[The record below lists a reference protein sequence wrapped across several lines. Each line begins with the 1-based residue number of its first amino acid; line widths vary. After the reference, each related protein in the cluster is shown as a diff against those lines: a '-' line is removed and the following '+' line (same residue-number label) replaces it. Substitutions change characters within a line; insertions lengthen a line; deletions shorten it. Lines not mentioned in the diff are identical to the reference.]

1 MKQDWKRWLTVALAL
16 VLALSVLPQSWTLA
30 EGTAAA
36 AYGKVTADRVYL
48 RKQPSTDADYWFR
61 MNTGHVA
68 RILDI
73 VSGGGKSWYKVV
85 TDHPDNNGREYTGYI
100 MSDYFTPLSAEES
113 EQWTNGGTLAT
124 ATPTADTSSVDTAT
138 ATPTPGTGSSA
149 VGNRLGEITAG
160 EVNFRAA
167 AGMSGGLI
175 MKLDRGTIVEL
186 LSIPDT
192 IDSEHWFRVRYAGYE
207 GYVRSDFVR
216 VLQDTTG
223 GLTGGLTAHG
233 YVKLTETSANLR
245 DTPDGNKET
254 TWRTKGEVLPFV
266 STPVEKNGH
275 TWYEVLYGGN
285 RYWVRNDV
293 VQVVDSTGRPVG
305 SGSATTTTTPP
316 QSSVNS
322 SGYVITTIGGVNL
335 RLVPWG
341 DHIVQIKKGVVL
353 PYTRV
358 VLPQTE
364 GNASEYTWYFVGYPM
379 NGSTVSGYVRS
390 DCVRVCNADGSALGS
405 SSATATPGVQPTAV
419 PATAAPATTAPST
432 TVNYVKTIK
441 TDVALRKTPGG
452 AIPYRIPLGTVATV
466 TGATR
471 RASSFDWYPVQLSD
485 GRTGWLRGDCVVA
498 CDANGNVGGSSS
510 DNTGSTP
517 TATPTPSTGSYGYVQ
532 ITIDKTFIRET
543 MNGTKLFRVEKKGG
557 VYPMWGPKNSKNNIT
572 WYPIIIDGVYGWVRG
587 DCAKEVSGTDAT
599 TPPSGSVTTPPPTTD
614 APATTPPATDAPAT
628 TPPTSS
634 TMSMYVI
641 TTLNDVNLRASAS
654 KQSTAVANVPLGT
667 VMAYTTT
674 TNSGGD
680 LWYRVIYNNQNV
692 WVMGTC
698 VKIMTQAEYDAWLAE
713 HPDQEPSTSVIL
725 GYVKTTA
732 DKVNV
737 RAKATTNS
745 DKLDQIAKAGT
756 VMPYMDK
763 QVVGKTTWYY
773 VEYTNGLRGWV
784 TGEYL
789 VTTDANGTPDAT
801 PTPGTSNPGPS
812 GTYTPSTAGQEASY
826 TTLKLGS
833 TGQAV
838 TNLVT
843 ELKLQGYYSGAITS
857 TYTSE
862 VEAAVRAFQKAKG
875 LTVDGIAG
883 SDTQHALFQ
892 TVPVGSGSN
901 IDFTFYPAEK
911 VDWFKG
917 TINQDWAKGTNIKIY
932 DIKTSIVWT
941 AHRWSGGNHVDAEP
955 LTAADT
961 ARLCKIYGVSTA
973 KEIET
978 KNLYQGR
985 PSLALVGQHNYCC
998 SVYGIPHGSDDVIPN
1013 NNFDGMLCVHFTN
1026 SKGHP
1031 PNDHV
1036 STNHAEAIEYAY
1048 THAPAGHK

>member
-16 VLALSVLPQSWTLA
+16 VLALSVLPQGLTLA

-48 RKQPSTDADYWFR
+48 RKQPSTSADYWFR
-61 MNTGHVA
+61 MDTGHVA
-68 RILDI
+68 RILDV
-73 VSGGGKSWYKVV
+73 VSSGGKSWYKVV
-85 TDHPDNNGREYTGYI
+85 TDHPNNNGREYTGYI
-100 MSDYFTPLSAEES
+100 MSDFFTPLSVEES
-113 EQWTNGGTLAT
+113 EQWENGTLTT
-124 ATPTADTSSVDTAT
+124 ATPASNTTT
-138 ATPTPGTGSSA
+138 ATPTPATGSTS

-192 IDSEHWFRVRYAGYE
+192 IDSEHWFRIRYAGYE

-245 DTPDGNKET
+245 DKPDGNKET
-254 TWRTKGEVLPFV
+254 TWRTKGEVLPYV
-266 STPVEKNGH
+266 STPVEKNGY
-275 TWYEVLYGGN
+275 TWYEVLYGGA
-285 RYWVRNDV
+285 RYWVRSDV
-293 VQVVDSTGRPVG
+293 VQVVDSTGRPIG
-305 SGSATTTTTPP
+305 SGSSGSSSATTPP
-316 QSSVNS
+316 QGSVGS

-390 DCVRVCNADGSALGS
+390 DCVKLCNADGSALGS
-405 SSATATPGVQPTAV
+405 TTVTATPGAQP
-419 PATAAPATTAPST
+419 TAAPATNPPST
-432 TVNYVKTIK
+432 TVSYVKTVK
-441 TDVALRKTPGG
+441 TDVALRTTPGG
-452 AIPYRIPLGTVATV
+452 AIPYRVPLGTVATV

-471 RASSFDWYPVQLSD
+471 RASSYDWYPVRLSD

-498 CDANGNVGGSSS
+498 CDANGNVGGSSG
-510 DNTGSTP
+510 NTGTTP
-517 TATPTPSTGSYGYVQ
+517 TDTPAPSTGYGYVQ

-557 VYPMWGPKNSKNNIT
+557 IYPMWGPKNSKNNIT
-572 WYPIIIDGVYGWVRG
+572 WYPIYIDGVYGWVRG
-587 DCAKEVSGTDAT
+587 DCAKEVSGTAAT
-599 TPPSGSVTTPPPTTD
+599 TPPSGTVTTPPPTTNAPTD
-614 APATTPPATDAPAT
+614 APTTTPP
-628 TPPTSS
+628 SS
-634 TMSMYVI
+634 AMSMYVI
-641 TTLNDVNLRASAS
+641 TTLDNVNLRASAS
-654 KQSTAVANVPLGT
+654 KDSTAIANVPKGT
-667 VMAYTTT
+667 VMAYTTM

-680 LWYRVIYNNQNV
+680 LWYRVVYNNQNV
-692 WVMGTC
+692 WVMGSC
-698 VKIMTQAEYDAWLAE
+698 VKMMTQAEFDAWQAA

-732 DKVNV
+732 DKVNI

-745 DKLDQIAKAGT
+745 DKLDQIPKAGT
-756 VMPYMDK
+756 VMPYMDT
-763 QVVGKTTWYY
+763 QLVGKTTWYY
-773 VEYTNGLRGWV
+773 IEYNGSLRGWV

-789 VTTDANGTPDAT
+789 IKTDASGAT
-801 PTPGTSNPGPS
+801 PTPGANPTPS

-826 TTLKLGS
+826 TTLSRGS

-838 TNLVT
+838 RNLVT
-843 ELKLQGYYSGAITS
+843 ELKLQGYYNGEITS

-883 SDTQHALFQ
+883 SETQHALFQ

-911 VDWFKG
+911 IDWFKG

-973 KEIET
+973 KEIAT

-998 SVYGIPHGSDDVIPN
+998 SVYGIPHGSDDVIAN